1 MEISVIV
8 TNYNY
13 GRFLGRCIRSLLNQS
28 IDPDLFEIIVVD
40 DCSSDDS
47 REILGT
53 FRPQIKEIFLE
64 TNLGLAGASNAGMM
78 KAQGRYVVRV
88 DSDDYVHPDF
98 LRVILLGFDF
108 FGRSCEGI
116 ALDYLSVSPEG
127 ETVNY
132 GSSELDPIACGIA
145 FKLDAIKQLGYY
157 KSSLRLHEE
166 VDLRKRFLDEGFS
179 MKYVN
184 LPLYRYV
191 RHESSLTR
199 RSLI

>member
-1 MEISVIV
+1 MVV

-40 DCSSDDS
+40 DCSTDDS
-47 REILGT
+47 REILKV
-53 FRPQIKEIFLE
+53 FKPRIKEVLLE
-64 TNLGLAGASNAGMM
+64 RNLGLAGASNAGM
-78 KAQGRYVVRV
+78 KQAQGRYVVRV

-108 FGRSCEGI
+108 FGRECE
-116 ALDYLSVSPEG
+116 AVTVDYLSVSPEG
-127 ETVNY
+127 ESIAY
-132 GSSELDPIACGIA
+132 GSSAINPIACGIG
-145 FKLDAIKQLGYY
+145 FKLDAIEQIGYY
-157 KSSLRLHEE
+157 NPALRLNEE
-166 VDLRKRFLDEGFS
+166 VDLRQRFLEEGFEF
-179 MKYVN
+179 KHIN

>member
-28 IDPDLFEIIVVD
+28 IDSDLFEIIVVD

-47 REILGT
+47 REILGI
-53 FRPQIKEIFLE
+53 FRPRIKEIFLE
-64 TNLGLAGASNAGMM
+64 TNLGLAGASNAGM
-78 KAQGRYVVRV
+78 KQAQGRYVVRV

-108 FGRSCEGI
+108 FGRSCEAI
-116 ALDYLSVSPEG
+116 AVDYLSVSPEG
-127 ETVNY
+127 ETINY
-132 GSSELDPIACGIA
+132 GSSEFDPIACGIG
-145 FKLDAIKQLGYY
+145 FKLDAIEQIGYY
-157 KSSLRLHEE
+157 KSSLRLNEE

-179 MKYVN
+179 VKHIN

-191 RHESSLTR
+191 RHGSSLTR